1 MVRFLLV
8 TALMLGLGFAT
19 SAQAGTDE
27 AWRIVQSAGDV
38 RVSTEADATMDVDP
52 RTELPEGAI
61 VTTGKNGRAVIRR
74 GQEQVILQP
83 LTRLVLTRATPGATN
98 ILQSAGTALYRI
110 GKKKTPHFQVDTP
123 YLAALVKGT
132 AFTVTVNRTRADV
145 MVTEGAV
152 EVSSRKGSA
161 VSLLKTGMTASVSR
175 AETRAIDLQERS
187 GTHRLVTTNEGGWSG
202 TGTSA
207 GTSEGPK
214 LRSGTS
220 SDTGPQ
226 GLRTNLSGL
235 RDGTVGV
242 ELASATDH
250 EALRLSASDTSGNAS
265 AASAEFPGGL
275 TLRQSTLDDV
285 AATPGSGKPLQGNK
299 FGAAVDDAASA
310 ISGKV
315 DSAVKSMAHRKPLK
329 ITASV
334 PWNAMAMCLLILI
347 AMMVVSHIRSLRART
362 RKLEAL
368 G

>member
-19 SAQAGTDE
+19 SAQAGADE

-38 RVSTEADATMDVDP
+38 SVTAGDDSGTVIDP

-61 VTTGKNGRAVIRR
+61 VTTGQNGRAVIRR

-83 LTRLVLTRATPGATN
+83 STRLVLTRATPGATN
-98 ILQSAGTALYRI
+98 ILQSAGSALYRI

-132 AFTVTVNRTRADV
+132 VFTVTVNRTRADV

-152 EVSSRKGSA
+152 EVSSREGSA
-161 VSLLKTGMTASVSR
+161 VSLVKPGMIATVSR
-175 AETRAIDLQERS
+175 TQARAIDLQERS
-187 GTHRLVTTNEGGWSG
+187 GSHRLVTTNEGGWTG

-207 GTSEGPK
+207 GISEG
-214 LRSGTS
+214 LRLRTS
-220 SDTGPQ
+220 TNSDTGPQ

-250 EALRLSASDTSGNAS
+250 EALRLSASDPSGNAS
-265 AASAEFPGGL
+265 AASAEFPGGV
-275 TLRQSTLDDV
+275 TLRQSTLDDL
-285 AATPGSGKPLQGNK
+285 ATTSSSGKPLQGNK

-310 ISGKV
+310 ISSKV

-329 ITASV
+329 VTASI

-362 RKLEAL
+362 KKLEAL

>member
-1 MVRFLLV
+1 MYRFLLV

-38 RVSTEADATMDVDP
+38 RVSTEADAAMVVDP

-152 EVSSRKGSA
+152 EVSSREGSA

-187 GTHRLVTTNEGGWSG
+187 GTHRLVTTNEGGWNG
-202 TGTSA
+202 TGSTE
-207 GTSEGPK
+207 GTQ

-220 SDTGPQ
+220 GDTGSE
-226 GLRTNLSGL
+226 GLRKNLTGL
-235 RDGTVGV
+235 RSGTIGV
-242 ELASATDH
+242 EIASATDH
-250 EALRLSASDTSGNAS
+250 EALRLSASDTTGNAS
-265 AASAEFPGGL
+265 AASAEFPGGV
-275 TLRQSTLDDV
+275 TLRQSTMDDL
-285 AATPGSGKPLQGNK
+285 AAPSATGKPVQGQ
-299 FGAAVDDAASA
+299 GAGAIAEDAANA
-310 ISGKV
+310 IAGKV
-315 DSAVKSMAHRKPLK
+315 DATVRSMARHKPLK
-329 ITASV
+329 VTATM
-334 PWNAMAMCLLILI
+334 PWTEMSFGLLGLI
-347 AMMVVSHIRSLRART
+347 ALMVTSHIRTLRART

>member
-61 VTTGKNGRAVIRR
+61 VTTGQNGRAVIRR

-83 LTRLVLTRATPGATN
+83 STRLVLTRATPGATN
-98 ILQSAGTALYRI
+98 ILQSAGSALYRI

-132 AFTVTVNRTRADV
+132 AFTVTVNLTRADV

-152 EVSSRKGSA
+152 EVSSREGSA
-161 VSLLKTGMTASVSR
+161 VSLVKPGMMASVSR
-175 AETRAIDLQERS
+175 AEVRAIDLQERS

-202 TGTSA
+202 TGNSA
-207 GTSEGPK
+207 ATPEGPQ
-214 LRSGTS
+214 LRTGTS

-250 EALRLSASDTSGNAS
+250 EALRLSASDTTGNAS

-275 TLRQSTLDDV
+275 TLRQSTMDDL
-285 AATPGSGKPLQGNK
+285 AAPSATGKPAQGQ
-299 FGAAVDDAASA
+299 GAGAIAEDAANA
-310 ISGKV
+310 IAGKV
-315 DSAVKSMAHRKPLK
+315 DATVRSMARHKPLK
-329 ITASV
+329 VTATV
-334 PWNAMAMCLLILI
+334 PWTEMSFGLLGLI
-347 AMMVVSHIRSLRART
+347 ALMVTSHIRTLRART
-362 RKLEAL
+362 KKLEAL

>member
-1 MVRFLLV
+1 MYRFLLV
-8 TALMLGLGFAT
+8 TALMLGLGFAA
-19 SAQAGTDE
+19 SAQAGADE
-27 AWRIVQSAGDV
+27 AWRVVQSAGDV
-38 RVSTEADATMDVDP
+38 RVTTAADATMIVDP

-61 VTTGKNGRAVIRR
+61 VTTDKNGRVVIRR
-74 GQEQVILQP
+74 GEEQVILQP

-98 ILQSAGTALYRI
+98 ILQSAGSALYRI

-152 EVSSRKGSA
+152 EVSSREGSA
-161 VSLLKTGMTASVSR
+161 VSLLKTGMTASVNR
-175 AETRAIDLQERS
+175 ADTRAIDLQERS

-202 TGTSA
+202 TGST
-207 GTSEGPK
+207 EGPQ
-214 LRSGTS
+214 LRTGTGG
-220 SDTGPQ
+220 DTGPQ
-226 GLRTNLSGL
+226 GMRTNLSGL

-250 EALRLSASDTSGNAS
+250 EALRLSASDAPHATSQG
-265 AASAEFPGGL
+265 SAEFPDGAM
-275 TLRQSTLDDV
+275 LRQSTLDDL
-285 AATPGSGKPLQGNK
+285 ATTPGSGKPLRGNK
-299 FGAAVDDAASA
+299 FGAAVEDAASA

-315 DSAVKSMAHRKPLK
+315 DSAVKSMARRKPLK
-329 ITASV
+329 VTASF

-347 AMMVVSHIRSLRART
+347 SMMIVSHIRSLRART
-362 RKLEAL
+362 KKLEAL